1 MLLGTG
7 ITGLRRQK
15 CYLVQVSQG
24 YVGTNVTWYRYHS
37 GTEADMLHD
46 TGITGLRRHTC
57 YLVQVSQDYVDRHF
71 TWFRYHRGT
80 ETDRVIDIG
89 ITGVLC
95 PRCAPVAP
103 PSRWGPCGDRVRQV
117 N

>member
-1 MLLGTG
+1 MILGTG
-7 ITGLRRQK
+7 ITGLRRQTS
-15 CYLVQVSQG
+15 YLVQVSQG
-24 YVGTNVTWYRYHS
+24 YVDRHVTWYS
-37 GTEADMLHD
+37 
-46 TGITGLRRHTC
+46 C
-57 YLVQVSQDYVDRHF
+57 
-71 TWFRYHRGT
+71 HRGT